1 MIDHIDH
8 LVLTTTDEMACIRF
22 YVDVLG
28 MTLEHPR
35 PGRKAFR
42 FGSQKIDLQVKG
54 HELELRAHLPVP
66 GALNLCLLAN
76 VPLDQVIE
84 RLIAMDV
91 PIVEGPVSSA
101 RHRTGG
107 LRPSI
112 ATAASYPTDGLAPPG
127 RGVVLR

>member
-1 MIDHIDH
+1 MEPSMIDHIDH

-91 PIVEGPVSSA
+91 PIVEGPVSRKGATSDI
-101 RHRTGG
+101 RSVYVRDPD
-107 LRPSI
+107 LNLIEI
-112 ATAASYPTDGLAPPG
+112 AVLAG
-127 RGVVLR
+127 